1 MQRLKKGLEPGVGHP
16 SGLCARYKHLSP
28 QGKEHLRVSASFS
41 VAKSGRRGDRSRGKR
56 MKRSYATL
64 IFALLGLGTLTV
76 LPAALHA
83 QVVLDCSADRVCSA
97 EDMIQALLPPAG
109 QTTRGIGKIE
119 GKPTKIEER
128 PTVILRVQFATNSA
142 VIPPPYHALLRELG
156 EALTGPELSPYRFE
170 IQGHTDNVGSDQLNE
185 RLSQKRAES
194 VKRYLLQSFAVPPER
209 LTVTGY
215 GKKEPMAPN
224 NTLEGRSKNR
234 RVQIV
239 NLGQ

>member
-1 MQRLKKGLEPGVGHP
+1 
-16 SGLCARYKHLSP
+16 
-28 QGKEHLRVSASFS
+28 
-41 VAKSGRRGDRSRGKR
+41 VAGAVIEAEEKC

-76 LPAALHA
+76 LPAHLHA
-83 QVVLDCSADRVCSA
+83 QVVMDCSEDSACSA

-109 QTTRGIGKIE
+109 QTTRGIGKME
-119 GKPTKIEER
+119 GR

-156 EALTGPELSPYRFE
+156 EALTGPELSPYHFE

-194 VKRYLLQSFAVPPER
+194 VKRYLAQSFAVPPDR
-209 LTVTGY
+209 LTATGY
-215 GKKEPMAPN
+215 GKKEPIAPN
-224 NTLEGRSKNR
+224 DTLEGRRKNR

-239 NLGQ
+239 NLGG